1 MILTTINLLPWREEQ
16 RQDQKKKF
24 LVMMVLTCAL
34 AAAIV
39 GLIHIQ
45 MASKIDYQLSRNQ
58 FVSKE
63 IAKLDEEIAEI
74 SELQKVRRSLI
85 ERMEVIQDL
94 QGSRPSIVHLF
105 AEIVST
111 VPNGVYLE
119 TLTQTGSNLLVSG
132 EAESNARVST
142 YMRNLSNS
150 EWLKDPNLSVIE
162 IEDKTTNRVSTFTL
176 TVKQTSPNA
185 TASARRSS
193 TPQRRDWR
201 SHPTTSGFQPS
212 GS

>member
-1 MILTTINLLPWREEQ
+1 MTRINLLPWREEQ
-16 RQDQKKKF
+16 RQEQKKQF
-24 LVMMVLTCAL
+24 VMMTMLTCIL

-45 MASKIDYQLSRNQ
+45 MASKIDYQISRNK
-58 FVSKE
+58 FVSDEITKVNDEIKE
-63 IAKLDEEIAEI
+63 ISD
-74 SELQKVRRSLI
+74 LQKVRRSLI

-105 AEIVST
+105 TEIVST

-119 TLTQTGSNLLVSG
+119 SLTQVGSNLLVNG

-142 YMRNLSNS
+142 YMRNLSKS
-150 EWLKDPNLSVIE
+150 AWLKEPNLSVIE
-162 IEDKTTNRVSTFTL
+162 IEDITVNRISTFTL

-185 TASARRSS
+185 TGEEDKDDGGL
-193 TPQRRDWR
+193 TQ
-201 SHPTTSGFQPS
+201 
-212 GS
+212 

>member
-1 MILTTINLLPWREEQ
+1 MSTTRINLLPWREEL
-16 RQDQKKKF
+16 RQEQKKQF
-24 LVMMVLTCAL
+24 GVMALLTCVL

-39 GLIHIQ
+39 GLFHIQ
-45 MASKIDYQLSRNQ
+45 MQAKIDYQNSRNS
-58 FVSKE
+58 FLSAE
-63 IAKLDEEIAEI
+63 IAKVDEEIKEI

-105 AEIVST
+105 TEIVST

-119 TLTQTGSNLLVSG
+119 SLAQTGSNLVING

-142 YMRNLSNS
+142 YMRNLSAS
-150 EWLKDPNLSVIE
+150 EWLKDPNLTVIE
-162 IEDKTTNRVSTFTL
+162 IEDITVNRISTFTL

-185 TASARRSS
+185 TEDEEDDGGL
-193 TPQRRDWR
+193 TQ
-201 SHPTTSGFQPS
+201 
-212 GS
+212 

>member
-1 MILTTINLLPWREEQ
+1 MIMTRINLLPWREEL
-16 RQDQKKKF
+16 RQEQKKQF
-24 LVMMVLTCAL
+24 LMMLVMTCVL

-39 GLIHIQ
+39 GLIHFQ
-45 MASKIDYQLSRNQ
+45 MQSKIDYQLSRNR
-58 FVSKE
+58 FMTNE
-63 IAKLDEEIAEI
+63 IGKLDEEIKEI

-105 AEIVST
+105 TEIVST

-119 TLTQTGSNLLVSG
+119 TLAQTGSNLLITG

-142 YMRNLSNS
+142 YMRNLSAS
-150 EWLKDPNLSVIE
+150 EWLKDPNLTVIE
-162 IEDKTTNRVSTFTL
+162 IEDKTVNRISSFTL

-185 TASARRSS
+185 TGDE
-193 TPQRRDWR
+193 QDED
-201 SHPTTSGFQPS
+201 G
-212 GS
+212 GLK